1 MGQTSTAARQRRSRT
16 DILNTRERGHVIA
29 GLKTMLN
36 PKVTAVVG
44 VSTSN
49 PFSPG
54 NVIFR
59 KLCFENGLKTYPINP
74 KGGTVEGVKVYKSIT
89 EAPDDIELAVISIP
103 ARFVPGVLEECGR
116 KKIRSVI
123 VVSGGFSET
132 GESGRSLQHE
142 IVEIANQY
150 NITMVGPNCIG
161 VFVPDRVDTFFLP
174 SERVAR
180 PRYGNVAIVSQSGGW
195 LVERLEEFADRD
207 VGIAAA
213 VSIGNSAQ
221 TTVSDFVRFFGEDDN
236 VRVILAYIEGF
247 GPGEGRRFVEEC
259 ARVARKKPIV
269 VLKGGQSEAG
279 HRATQSHTSSLAG
292 NGAVVSAA
300 FRQFGVIE
308 AMDEDEVMAYSK
320 VFSFG
325 PRPMKGKRVG
335 TLTVSGGHGVIASDE
350 AAYYGLEFPPF
361 KEEDQEAMRSV
372 MTPAYQGIAS
382 FRNPIDLTG
391 SASDIDYERVL
402 DKMLALDYI
411 DAALLLLLPYAPG
424 ISLQIGARVAN
435 VAKRHKK
442 TVVAYVPYLDK
453 YEVIIRGFELNG
465 IPCGD
470 TIEEAVQML
479 NGIRKWS
486 EYLQRVGAL

>member
-1 MGQTSTAARQRRSRT
+1 MT
-16 DILNTRERGHVIA
+16 

-59 KLCFENGLKTYPINP
+59 KLAFENGLPTYPVNP
-74 KGGTVEGVKVYKSIT
+74 KGGTVEGVAVHKSIIA
-89 EAPDDIELAVISIP
+89 APDDIELAVISVP
-103 ARFVPGVLEECGR
+103 AKYVPSVLRECGE
-116 KKIRSVI
+116 KKIKSVI

-132 GESGRSLQHE
+132 GASGASLQSE
-142 IVEIANQY
+142 IIKIADQY
-150 NITMVGPNCIG
+150 KITMVGPNCIG
-161 VFVPDRVDTFFLP
+161 VFVPDVLDTFFLP

-180 PRYGNVAIVSQSGGW
+180 PRKGNVAIIAQSGGW
-195 LVERLEEFADRD
+195 LIERLEEFAARD

-213 VSIGNSAQ
+213 ISIGNSAQ
-221 TTVSDFVRFFGEDDN
+221 TKVTDFIEHFGKDDC
-236 VRVILAYIEGF
+236 VDVICAYIEGF
-247 GPGEGRRFVEEC
+247 GPGEGRDFVEAC
-259 ARVARKKPIV
+259 KKIAPKKPVV
-269 VLKGGQSEAG
+269 VLKGGESEAG

-292 NGAVVSAA
+292 NHAVTNAA
-300 FRQFGVIE
+300 FQQYGVIH
-308 AMDEDEVMAYSK
+308 ALDEDEVMAYAK
-320 VFSFG
+320 IFSFKPKYMLG
-325 PRPMKGKRVG
+325 PRIG

-350 AAYYGLEFPPF
+350 ASHYSLKMPPF
-361 KEEDQEAMRSV
+361 NEEEQAQMRAV

-382 FRNPIDLTG
+382 FRNPCDLTG
-391 SASDIDYERVL
+391 SAADVDYERVL
-402 DKMLALDYI
+402 DKMLGFDSI

-435 VAKRHKK
+435 VSKHHDKI
-442 TVVAYVPYLDK
+442 VVAYVPDLDK

-465 IPCGD
+465 ITVGD

-479 NGIRKWS
+479 NAIRMRSK
-486 EYLQRVGAL
+486 YLQHIGKL